1 MSQEPAS
8 EPPVLADPDPS
19 CDFILLKHAGRWLSQ
34 YCCYE
39 ELASEPAVGDA
50 GPSCNLTPTHCL
62 LCTAVQIYGLT
73 DGTISGAVGP
83 AAWQG
88 LPAHN
93 VAYEANVGL
102 LLSIAA
108 DAPDAAFFPLSLT
121 VNGIACAIEGPAAG
135 SQSPPAAVASPPPP
149 VLSSPPPPPPPP
161 SCPTCLRSL
170 VVFGDSLSDTGEHT
184 AVGSPLLYQ
193 L

>member
-1 MSQEPAS
+1 MYGRGAEGPWNMLVHSYCCEEPAS
-8 EPPVLADPDPS
+8 EPPVL
-19 CDFILLKHAGRWLSQ
+19 
-34 YCCYE
+34 
-39 ELASEPAVGDA
+39 VGDA
-50 GPSCNLTPTHCL
+50 SPSCNLTPPHCL

-73 DGTISGAVGP
+73 DGTLSGAVGP

-121 VNGIACAIEGPAAG
+121 VNGIACAIEGPAG

-149 VLSSPPPPPPPP
+149 ALSSPPPPLLASSPPPPPPPP
-161 SCPTCLRSL
+161 LALSSPPSPPPPFCPDCLQSL
-170 VVFGDSLSDTGEHT
+170 VVFGDSLSDTGAHT
-184 AVGSPLLYQ
+184 AVG
-193 L
+193 